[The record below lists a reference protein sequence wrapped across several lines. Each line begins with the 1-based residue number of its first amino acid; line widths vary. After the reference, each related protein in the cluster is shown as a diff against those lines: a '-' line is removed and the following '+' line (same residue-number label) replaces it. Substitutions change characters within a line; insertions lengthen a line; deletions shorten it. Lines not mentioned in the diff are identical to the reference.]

1 MKLLSIAL
9 NGFLITDTLAAM
21 ATRPRTRLAPDAR
34 RDEILDHARRLFGA
48 RSYATVSS
56 SEIARSAG
64 VTPGLVSH
72 YFPGGK
78 REIFLALIPH
88 LASRLA
94 DAIHVDPTGPVDERV
109 AMTVEQWLEWLNVNR
124 ETWLATAAQGDY
136 IADPDLQAVVDA
148 GLEHNI
154 DALMA
159 DFADVLSDDR
169 RTRLLLRCW
178 LGFNRACSRS
188 WLNGDATR
196 SETALLLTATLQ
208 RLVTEIAPALAAL
221 ED

>member
-1 MKLLSIAL
+1 
-9 NGFLITDTLAAM
+9 
-21 ATRPRTRLAPDAR
+21 
-34 RDEILDHARRLFGA
+34 
-48 RSYATVSS
+48 
-56 SEIARSAG
+56 
-64 VTPGLVSH
+64 
-72 YFPGGK
+72 
-78 REIFLALIPH
+78 
-88 LASRLA
+88 
-94 DAIHVDPTGPVDERV
+94 
-109 AMTVEQWLEWLNVNR
+109 MTVEQWLEWLNVNR